1 MRGSTT
7 VGRTV
12 SSASDNVVEAEEIA
26 GESSLDD
33 EAYASGAEKLTRRE
47 LGWRPEAHDT
57 AVAGNSEH
65 EGREARRVR

>member
-1 MRGSTT
+1 
-7 VGRTV
+7 
-12 SSASDNVVEAEEIA
+12 VEAEEIA